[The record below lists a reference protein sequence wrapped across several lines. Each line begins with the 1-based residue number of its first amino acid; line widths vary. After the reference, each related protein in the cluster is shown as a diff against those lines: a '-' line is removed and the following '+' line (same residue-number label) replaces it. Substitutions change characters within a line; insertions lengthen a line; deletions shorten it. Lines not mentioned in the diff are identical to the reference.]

1 VRQFALALAVIA
13 AGVFSTAQTSTNRAS
28 TAGTPDG
35 HPDLQGI
42 WTNDTLTPLERPS
55 GFDDKAFFTAAEQPS
70 FERIVREHLRE
81 LLGEENLKTSGD
93 VGFDAAERGQ
103 LWANRRTSLIVD
115 PPNGKL
121 PPRLPAAEQR
131 FEALIERHRQQP
143 ADGPEDFSDHER
155 CLTWNS
161 PPMLPPPSNAQI
173 HIVQTPGYVVL
184 LLEMYGETR
193 IIPVDG
199 RPHARPAI
207 RTLKG
212 DSRGRWE
219 GDTLVVETTNVVAKG
234 AYSRTD
240 PLNGL
245 DESLRVI
252 ERFTLSDPDSMLY
265 RFTVDD
271 PTVYTKAWTAEL
283 PLTRSKKPM
292 FEYACH
298 EGNYS
303 LKNSLTG
310 ARAEERRKAGGP
322 K

>member
-1 VRQFALALAVIA
+1 MRQFALALAVMT
-13 AGVFSTAQTSTNRAS
+13 AGIFSFAQTPNHSAAAAR
-28 TAGTPDG
+28 TPDG

-42 WTNDTLTPLERPS
+42 WTNDTLTPLERPK
-55 GFDDKAFFTAAEQPS
+55 GFDDKAFYTVAEQQS
-70 FERIVREHLRE
+70 FARIVREHQRE

-115 PPNGKL
+115 PPNGRL
-121 PPRLPAAEQR
+121 PPRLPGAQQR
-131 FEALIERHRQQP
+131 FEASIERHRLQP

-155 CLTWNS
+155 CRTWNS

-173 HIVQTPGYVVL
+173 QVVQTPGYVVL
-184 LLEMYGETR
+184 FLEMYGESR
-193 IIPVDG
+193 IIPLDG
-199 RPHARPAI
+199 RPHTQPAK
-207 RTLKG
+207 RRLKG

-219 GDTLVVETTNVVAKG
+219 GDTLVVETANFVAKG

-252 ERFTLSDPDSMLY
+252 ERFTLSDADSMLY

-271 PTVYTKAWTAEL
+271 PTVYANSWTAEL

-303 LKNSLTG
+303 LKNSLTC
-310 ARAEERRKAGGP
+310 ARAEERRKAGPP